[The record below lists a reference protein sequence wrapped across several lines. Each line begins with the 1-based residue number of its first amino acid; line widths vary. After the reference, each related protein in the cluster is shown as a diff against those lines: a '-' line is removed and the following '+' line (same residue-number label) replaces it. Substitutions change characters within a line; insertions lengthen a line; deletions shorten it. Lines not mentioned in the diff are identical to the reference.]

1 MLRVEEKM
9 VLAFFEKCDS
19 QYEAFGDVPGRVDL
33 TGNSQKHK
41 GNRQLT
47 SPNLNF
53 FREGGSFLGCPGLFS
68 IFSLFTTKNCV
79 K

>member
-1 MLRVEEKM
+1 M
-9 VLAFFEKCDS
+9 VLAFLKS
-19 QYEAFGDVPGRVDL
+19 VILNMRAFGGVPGRVDS

-47 SPNLNF
+47 SPKVKK
-53 FREGGSFLGCPGLFS
+53 FRDGGSFLGCADFFS
-68 IFSLFTTKNCV
+68 IFSLFTTKNGV